1 MDIDSYEIN
10 KETCAV
16 LNLNNEVSQIIES
29 NQEYLLPKKTFEV
42 MEDSC
47 AYYGSSYDGRI
58 KGTKMILGCNY
69 KLPIIIEETNNII
82 FFPTTGTASEKCSWI
97 SLNHVS
103 KYEPYKGYT
112 KVTFSEGKSIIL
124 KISCSSFEM
133 QLLRATRL
141 QNLLKKR
148 VDKQGNK

>member
-10 KETCAV
+10 KETCAI
-16 LNLNNEVSQIIES
+16 LNLNNEVSQIIE
-29 NQEYLLPKKTFEV
+29 NDQEYLLPKKTFEV

-47 AYYGSSYDGRI
+47 AYYGSTYDGRV

-69 KLPIIIEETNNII
+69 KLPIIVEESNEII
-82 FFPTTGTASEKCSWI
+82 FFPTSGTNNEKCSWI
-97 SLNHVS
+97 SLNHVL

-112 KVTFSEGKSIIL
+112 KVFFDTGKEIVL
-124 KISCSSFEM
+124 KISYSSFEM
-133 QLLRATRL
+133 QILRATRL

-148 VDKQGNK
+148 VG